1 MGAALRRRLCAAVVS
16 RQHLYNV
23 CFVASRHAA
32 ASRLILRQS
41 RHWVVMFVISIFRAT
56 PHASEFRAV
65 SSTHFEH

>member
-41 RHWVVMFVISIFRAT
+41 RHWVVMFVIFRAT
-56 PHASEFRAV
+56 HVCYIPGHTPRV
-65 SSTHFEH
+65 GV